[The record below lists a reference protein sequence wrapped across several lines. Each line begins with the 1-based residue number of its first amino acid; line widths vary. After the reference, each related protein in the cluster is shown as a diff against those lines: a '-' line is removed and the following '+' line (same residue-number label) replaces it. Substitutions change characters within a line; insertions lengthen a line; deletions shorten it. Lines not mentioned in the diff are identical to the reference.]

1 VALPICIEILCVA
14 THKIS
19 NAQPKV
25 MRAASMSAWFIAV
38 SVKILG
44 GGCVHYLAVVSAHA
58 SRAHQPP
65 AARRTMHSSLVPLFL
80 RQAYEQAEHKQK
92 IDGRVSELL
101 ACGYASN
108 TIRGHVR
115 EWLCFLESHSAE
127 DGGLPDFEDPLVVRY
142 LQRRCKTRKEGVR
155 HVRAAL
161 RFLLCDEAAPG
172 THLKKQRART
182 PLFEMVVPDH
192 LDFLRR
198 HRGVR
203 DTRTL
208 EVYLLQF
215 FLFLD
220 GEGIQDP
227 GSLRAGHYRAFLSS
241 CASRMSKGT
250 VSGVASALRS
260 LARYLCLMGH
270 SAEDLSRTIEAPR
283 VYREH
288 KPVRTL
294 AVRDLDRLLDAV
306 DRSDATGKRDYAMLL
321 LAARYGLRPSDI
333 RSLLLDDIHWRQ
345 GHLAIVQVKTGRPL
359 ELPLLADVEESLIDY
374 IRDGR
379 PQHDGREVFLR
390 HKPPVQPL
398 CSTNNLW
405 QVMERGLRSAGLDA
419 IGPGRGMRML
429 RHSAATQMMRQGIDW
444 ETIAGILGHVSS
456 NTTRRYAHVDL
467 ESLRSV
473 ALAPAEV
480 DL

>member
-1 VALPICIEILCVA
+1 
-14 THKIS
+14 
-19 NAQPKV
+19 
-25 MRAASMSAWFIAV
+25 
-38 SVKILG
+38 
-44 GGCVHYLAVVSAHA
+44 
-58 SRAHQPP
+58 
-65 AARRTMHSSLVPLFL
+65 MHSSLVPLFL
-80 RQAYEQAEHKQK
+80 RQAYEQAEHKQR
-92 IDGRVSELL
+92 IDGRISELL
-101 ACGYASN
+101 ACGYASS
-108 TIRGHVR
+108 TVRGHVR

-127 DGGLPDFEDPLVVRY
+127 DGGLPDIDDQLVVRY
-142 LQRRCKTRKEGVR
+142 LQRRCKSRKEGVR

-161 RFLLCDEAAPG
+161 RFLLADDAAPG
-172 THLKKQRART
+172 SHLKKRRAHT
-182 PLFEMVVPDH
+182 PLFEMLVPDH

-203 DTRTL
+203 ETRTL

-220 GEGIQDP
+220 GEGVQEP
-227 GSLRAGHYRAFLSS
+227 GDIEARHYRTFLAG
-241 CASRMSKGT
+241 CASRMAKGT
-250 VSGVASALRS
+250 VSGVASALRG

-270 SAEDLSRTIEAPR
+270 CSEDLAGTIEAPR

-294 AVRDLDRLLDAV
+294 SPRDIDRLLDAI
-306 DRSDATGKRDYAMLL
+306 DQSYATGRRDYAMLL

-333 RSLLLDDIHWRQ
+333 RSLRLDDIHWRQ
-345 GHLAIVQVKTGRPL
+345 GHLAVLQVKTGRPL

-390 HKPPVQPL
+390 HKPPFRPL
-398 CSTNNLW
+398 GSSNNLW
-405 QVMERGLRSAGLDA
+405 QVMERGLRAAGLDA
-419 IGPGRGMRML
+419 VGPGRGMRIL
-429 RHSAATQMMRQGIDW
+429 RHSAATRLMRQGVEW

-473 ALAPAEV
+473 ALDPAEV
-480 DL
+480 AS